1 MEKEGDNVLN
11 TQYFRYALEVEKT
24 GSITQAASNLFM
36 SQPTLSKAI
45 KDMEETIGFPIFK
58 RTSKGVVPTHR
69 GLEFLSHAR
78 RIAAQVQKM
87 EQALQRENTSHQ
99 LFSLAIPR
107 VNYIA
112 QATSEYVSTFNSGTD
127 IEIDIME
134 TNSMDVI
141 DAVAD
146 GHFVLGIMRCHE
158 EDREYFLK
166 YLAEKDLQ
174 YESVWR
180 SDYVALMHKDHPL
193 ARRSDLT
200 AEDFLPY
207 VEVVFGDETVP
218 YIRISEAKVVS
229 GALQNKKRVRIYDRA
244 TQFDLLHAN
253 PRAYTWVSPLPEKTL
268 QNADLIQ
275 RRCTVTGKFEDFLIY
290 RSGYRFS
297 RLDHAFVDKLYL
309 RRNEVAYAE

>member
-1 MEKEGDNVLN
+1 MN

-24 GSITQAASNLFM
+24 GSITQAAGNLFM

-45 KDMEETIGFPIFK
+45 KDMEETIGFAVFK

-69 GLEFLSHAR
+69 GQEFLAHAR
-78 RIAAQVQKM
+78 KIAAQVQIM
-87 EQALQRENTSHQ
+87 ELALQREDTSHQ

-107 VNYIA
+107 VSYISRA
-112 QATSEYVSTFNSGTD
+112 VSEYVSTFDGDTEM
-127 IEIDIME
+127 EIDIME
-134 TNSMDVI
+134 VNSMGVI

-146 GHFVLGIMRCHE
+146 GHFVLGIIRCHE

-166 YLAEKDLQ
+166 SLAEKDIQ

-180 SDYVALMHKDHPL
+180 SDYVALMREDHPL
-193 ARRSDLT
+193 TQRNTLS

-218 YIRISEAKVVS
+218 YIRTSEAKTVS
-229 GALQNKKRVRIYDRA
+229 GSLQNKKRILVYDRA

-253 PRAYTWVSPLPEKTL
+253 PLAYMWVSPLPEEMIHSSGL
-268 QNADLIQ
+268 
-275 RRCTVTGKFEDFLIY
+275 VTRKCAGAGKFEDFLIY

-297 RLDHAFVDKLYL
+297 RLDRAFIDKLYL
-309 RRNEVAYAE
+309 QRNRLAYSN

>member
-1 MEKEGDNVLN
+1 MN

-45 KDMEETIGFPIFK
+45 KDIEETVGFPIFK
-58 RTSKGVVPTHR
+58 RTSKGVVPTYR
-69 GLEFLSHAR
+69 GHEFLAHAR
-78 RIAAQVQKM
+78 KIAVQVQKM
-87 EQALQRENTSHQ
+87 EQALHREDTSHQ

-107 VNYIA
+107 VSYIA
-112 QATSEYVSTFNSGTD
+112 QAVSEYVSTFNGGTD
-127 IEIDIME
+127 MEIDILE
-134 TNSMDVI
+134 TNSMNVI
-141 DAVAD
+141 DSVAE
-146 GHFVLGIMRCHE
+146 GVFVLGMIRCHE

-180 SDYVALMHKDHPL
+180 ADYVALMRNDHPL
-193 ARRSDLT
+193 AHRSALT

-207 VEVVFGDETVP
+207 VEVTYGDETVP
-218 YIRISEAKVVS
+218 YIRTSEAERVS
-229 GALQNKKRVRIYDRA
+229 GSLQNKKRVLVYDRA
-244 TQFDLLHAN
+244 TQLDLLRAN
-253 PRAYTWVSPLPEKTL
+253 PLVYMWASALSERDL
-268 QNADLIQ
+268 QSNDLIQ
-275 RRCTVTGKFEDFLIY
+275 HKCAAAGKFEDFLIY

-297 RLDHAFVDKLYL
+297 RLDRAFVDKLYI

>member
-1 MEKEGDNVLN
+1 MN
-11 TQYFRYALEVEKT
+11 TRYFRYALEVEKT

-45 KDMEETIGFPIFK
+45 KDMEETVGFAIFK

-69 GLEFLSHAR
+69 GLEFLAHAR
-78 RIAAQVQKM
+78 KIAVQVQKM
-87 EQALQRENTSHQ
+87 EQALCQEDTSYQ

-107 VNYIA
+107 VSYIA
-112 QATSEYVSTFNSGTD
+112 QAVLEYVSTFDSGTD
-127 IEIDIME
+127 MEIDIME
-134 TNSMDVI
+134 TNSMNVI

-146 GHFVLGIMRCHE
+146 GFFVLGMIRCHE

-166 YLAEKDLQ
+166 SLAEKDLQ

-180 SDYVALMHKDHPL
+180 SDYVALMRKDHPL
-193 ARRSDLT
+193 AHRGALT

-207 VEVVFGDETVP
+207 VEVAFGDETVP
-218 YIRISEAKVVS
+218 YIRTSEAEAVS
-229 GALQNKKRVRIYDRA
+229 GRLQNKKRVLVYDRA
-244 TQFDLLHAN
+244 TQLDLLRAT
-253 PRAYTWVSPLPEKTL
+253 PLAYTWVSPLPENVL
-268 QNADLIQ
+268 QSNDLIQ
-275 RRCTVTGKFEDFLIY
+275 HKCTATGKFEDFLIY

-297 RLDHAFVDKLYL
+297 RLDRAFVDKLYI

>member
-1 MEKEGDNVLN
+1 MN

-45 KDMEETIGFPIFK
+45 KDMEETVGFSIFK
-58 RTSKGVVPTHR
+58 RTSKGVIPTHR

-78 RIAAQVQKM
+78 KIAIQVQKM
-87 EQALQRENTSHQ
+87 EQALHREDTSHQ

-107 VNYIA
+107 VSYIA
-112 QATSEYVSTFNSGTD
+112 QAVAEYISTFDGGAD
-127 IEIDIME
+127 MEIDIME
-134 TNSMDVI
+134 TSSMNVI

-146 GHFVLGIMRCHE
+146 GISVLGMIRCHE

-180 SDYVALMHKDHPL
+180 SDYVALMRKDHPL
-193 ARRSDLT
+193 AKRDPLT
-200 AEDFLPY
+200 AKDFLSY
-207 VEVVFGDETVP
+207 VEVAFGDETVP
-218 YIRISEAKVVS
+218 YIRTSEAKTVS
-229 GALQNKKRVRIYDRA
+229 GNLQNKKRVLVYGRA
-244 TQFDLLHAN
+244 TQIDLLCAN
-253 PRAYTWVSPLPEKTL
+253 PLAYMWVSPLPERVL
-268 QNADLIQ
+268 QSNDLIQ
-275 RRCTVTGKFEDFLIY
+275 HKCPAAGKFEDFLIY

-297 RLDHAFVDKLYL
+297 RLDHAFMDNLYVH
-309 RRNEVAYAE
+309 RNEVAYAG

>member
-1 MEKEGDNVLN
+1 MN

-45 KDMEETIGFPIFK
+45 KDLEETVGFAVFK

-69 GLEFLSHAR
+69 GVEFLAHAR
-78 RIAAQVQKM
+78 RIALQVQKM
-87 EQALQRENTSHQ
+87 EQALQKEDTTHQ

-107 VNYIA
+107 AGYIA
-112 QATSEYVSTFNSGTD
+112 RAVSEYVNTFDEDTD
-127 IEIDIME
+127 MEVDILE
-134 TNSMDVI
+134 TGAIRTI

-146 GHFVLGIMRCHE
+146 GHFVLGIIRSRE

-166 YLAEKDLQ
+166 AFGERDLH

-180 SDYVALMHKDHPL
+180 SDYVALMRQDHPL
-193 ARRSDLT
+193 AQR
-200 AEDFLPY
+200 AELSAEELLPY
-207 VEVVFGDETVP
+207 VEIVLGDEDVP
-218 YIRISEAKVVS
+218 YIRISEAKAVS
-229 GALQNKKRVRIYDRA
+229 GDLRNKKRVLVYDRA
-244 TQFDLLHAN
+244 TLYDLLRGN
-253 PRAYTWVSPLPEKTL
+253 PKAYMWVAPQPEEVLKGNGL
-268 QNADLIQ
+268 VQ
-275 RRCTVTGKFEDFLIY
+275 RKCDGIGKFEDFLIY

-297 RLDHAFVDKLYL
+297 RLDRAFMDILCL